1 MQRRRLRSGA
11 GVLGS
16 IPGVTVAAG
25 ALAVL
30 VLLRFVSLMF
40 PLKDT
45 SESVESE
52 SEKETPMKVIRA
64 VAAVFCET
72 AWSFGVSVSAGLLL
86 LP

>member
-1 MQRRRLRSGA
+1 
-11 GVLGS
+11 
-16 IPGVTVAAG
+16 
-25 ALAVL
+25 
-30 VLLRFVSLMF
+30 MF

-45 SESVESE
+45 SEAVVNE